1 MFASAPSPYGVDI
14 RIVGLGSSGSNVMD
28 RMIDTGLSDVEFIAI
43 NTDSQ
48 ALSLS
53 KAKVKVQIGEKVTKG
68 LGAGGDPRRGLD
80 SLEQDKEKVSAA
92 LEDADLVF
100 ITTGLGGGTGT
111 GCIARVAEIAKT
123 LGALTVGVITKPFS
137 FEGKKRM
144 RNAEEGIQLLHEKC
158 DTVITI
164 PNDRLLQ
171 VTEVRTTLLDAFRIA
186 DNILRYGIQGI
197 IDLIVSP
204 GLINLDFADVRTVLT
219 NGGNAMLGMGRSSQ
233 IDDRALRATEEAL
246 ESPLLEYPV
255 AGAKRA
261 LINITGGRNL
271 SLPEIDRACKKI
283 TSVLDPDANII
294 FGALI
299 DEALED
305 EFRVTIIA
313 TGLGVAAT
321 AFTALPEE
329 RKAVNAASD
338 TIDIPAFLR
347 RRR

>member
-1 MFASAPSPYGVDI
+1 MFTSSPSPYGVDI
-14 RIVGLGSSGSNVMD
+14 RIVGLGSSGCNVMD
-28 RMIDTGLSDVEFIAI
+28 RMIDSGLSDVEFIAI

-48 ALSLS
+48 ALSMS
-53 KAKVKVQIGEKVTKG
+53 RAKVKVQIGEKITKG
-68 LGAGGDPRRGLD
+68 LGAGGDPKCGLD
-80 SLEQDKEKVSAA
+80 SLEQDKEKITAA

-111 GCIARVAEIAKT
+111 GCAARIAEIAKT
-123 LGALTVGVITKPFS
+123 LGALTVGVVTKPFS

-144 RNAEEGIQLLHEKC
+144 RNAEEGMQILREKA

-171 VTEVRTTLLDAFRIA
+171 VTEVRTSLLDAFRIA
-186 DNILRYGIQGI
+186 DNILRFGIQGI

-204 GLINLDFADVRTVLT
+204 GLINLDFADVRTVLS

-271 SLPEIDRACKKI
+271 SLPEVDRACKKI

-299 DEALED
+299 DETVED

-313 TGLGVAAT
+313 TGLGVEARVIQT
-321 AFTALPEE
+321 APE